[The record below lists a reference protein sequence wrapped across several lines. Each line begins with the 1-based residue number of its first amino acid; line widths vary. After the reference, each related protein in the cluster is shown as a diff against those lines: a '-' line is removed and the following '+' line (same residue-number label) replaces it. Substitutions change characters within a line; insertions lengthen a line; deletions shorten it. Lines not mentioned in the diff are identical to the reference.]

1 MESDEL
7 KLFLLGGLQIRHGRL
22 GDLTPDLARSKKAQA
37 ILCYLALK
45 THTHYRRDLA
55 GKFWGD
61 KSERLAQGSLRVAIN
76 LLKSA
81 GLEPYLVVTNNTIS
95 FDLDSAY
102 WCDAEAFDRLLARY
116 HRGDD
121 AGDVYLLRQA
131 VDLYRGEFLDG
142 FTLGDTPDFDDW
154 VVVQR
159 QHWRELA
166 LTALDELVDR
176 LSAAGQYAE
185 GITYASRQLTIDPLR
200 EPTHRQL
207 MWLLARNGQRQ
218 AALEQYE
225 KCREWLLLQLGEEPE
240 EETTAVYEAIK
251 SAPHSSTRP
260 LPLPSLF
267 LPTDTTNPPFQAPPL
282 TPHFVGRSQALTGL
296 EAALRAP
303 AAGAGSQTPPRWGI
317 VGMGGVGKT
326 TLAVHLAHRLRPY
339 FPDGVLWAT
348 AVSDDPMQIAET
360 WATALGYDFAGQGT
374 LAERSAA
381 LRAMLSE
388 KKALLVVDD
397 VTLAAP
403 IKLLLPENGAC
414 AILLTGRR
422 EDALRSLDATLMPLP
437 ELAPGDGRQ
446 LLAHQIGADRAA
458 ANAPAVAEICDLLQ
472 NLPLAVALAGG
483 YLNYRPNR
491 PLTTFVTQLRQETSR
506 LSLDHEN
513 REVRAT
519 LAISWQGLDESQRH
533 VFRHL
538 GVLNGRTFTPEAAAA
553 VAEMAL
559 YPTLDRLDE
568 LVRLSLLTPLP
579 GGGEWARYR
588 QHALLADFAREQLGN
603 EDARQAADGRMAAYF
618 LAFATAHRQDFA
630 ALRPE
635 WANLDAGLAAAYRGQ
650 LWAMVLE
657 YTAVLQPAWFARGRY
672 TFARQAFAWAE
683 QAAMMLEDDTAVAD
697 AWLYSG
703 MACMEQGDFDEAW
716 QKLTQSLAQYRE
728 LKHHQG
734 VTAVQRNLARIALDR
749 ASYDDVSTLLAESL
763 HLSQTVL
770 ADEVITAELLYLQ
783 ARLAHRQA
791 DNATA
796 WSLAQQAEA
805 RQTRSGDRRGLIRTL
820 RLQTFIAIANRDLET
835 AREVNG
841 RALTLAEEL
850 NDINELAMAHRGMA
864 QIHWRTGDLAAARQ
878 AADFSMALLKK
889 IGDRK
894 SQALVQFQYLLIH
907 KAAGAYQAALAQ
919 AALCLPVFEELGYKQ
934 NIMFVCFHAGDCLEA
949 LGNVPGACQNWRRA
963 LSLAEE
969 LHLPGWIHDLQ
980 ERLNR
985 Y

>member
-7 KLFLLGGLQIRHGRL
+7 KLFLLGGLQVRHGRL
-22 GDLTPDLARSKKAQA
+22 GDLTPRLARSKKAQA
-37 ILCYLALK
+37 ILCYLALN

-61 KSERLAQGSLRVAIN
+61 KSEKLAQGSLRVAIN
-76 LLKSA
+76 LLKDA
-81 GLEPYLVVTNNTIS
+81 GLKPYLVITNNTLS
-95 FDLDSAY
+95 LNLDSAY

-116 HRGDD
+116 RRGDD
-121 AGDVYLLRQA
+121 ASEAHLLRQA

-166 LTALDELVDR
+166 LTALDELVDH

-207 MWLLARNGQRQ
+207 MWLLARSRQRQ

-251 SAPHSSTRP
+251 SAPHTGTRP
-260 LPLPSLF
+260 LPLPSSL
-267 LPTDTTNPPFQAPPL
+267 LPIETSTAPFQAPPL
-282 TPHFVGRSQALTGL
+282 TPHFVGRSQALTDL

-303 AAGAGSQTPPRWGI
+303 VARAASQTPPRWGI

-326 TLAVHLAHRLRPY
+326 TLAVHLAHRLRPH

-348 AVSDDPMQIAET
+348 AVSDDPMQIAES
-360 WATALGYDFAGQGT
+360 WAAALGYDFTGQST
-374 LAERSAA
+374 LAARSAA
-381 LRAMLSE
+381 LRAMLAE

-403 IKLLLPENGAC
+403 IKLLLPESGAC

-422 EDALRSLDATLMPLP
+422 EDTLRGLDATLMPLP
-437 ELAPGDGRQ
+437 ELEPDDGRD
-446 LLAHQIGADRAA
+446 LLAHHIGAVRAA
-458 ANAPAVAEICDLLQ
+458 ANAPAVADICDLLQ

-491 PLTTFVTQLRQETSR
+491 PLTTFVAQLRQETDR
-506 LSLDHEN
+506 LSLEHEN

-519 LAISWQGLDESQRH
+519 LAISWQGLDEVQRH

-538 GVLNGRTFTPEAAAA
+538 GVFNGRAFTPEAAAA
-553 VAEMAL
+553 ITEMAL

-568 LVRLSLLTPLP
+568 LVRLSLLTSLP
-579 GGGEWARYR
+579 GGGEWSRYR

-603 EDARQAADGRMAAYF
+603 EEVRQVADGRMAAYF
-618 LAFATAHRQDFA
+618 LAFAADHRQDYA
-630 ALRPE
+630 ALHPE
-635 WANLDAGLAAAYRGQ
+635 WANLDAGLAAAYKRQ
-650 LWAMVLE
+650 LWAMVLD

-672 TFARQAFAWAE
+672 TFARQAFNWAAE
-683 QAAMMLEDDTAVAD
+683 AAMRQEDDTAVAD
-697 AWLYSG
+697 AWLYAGIAS
-703 MACMEQGDFDEAW
+703 MEQGDFDEAW
-716 QKLTQSLAQYRE
+716 QKLTQSLTQYRE
-728 LKHHQG
+728 LNHLG
-734 VTAVQRNLARIALDR
+734 GITAVQRNLARIALDR
-749 ASYDDVSTLLAESL
+749 ASYDEVQALLTESL
-763 HLSQTVL
+763 HISQTIL
-770 ADEVITAELLYLQ
+770 ADDAITAELLYLQ
-783 ARLAHRQA
+783 ARQHHRQEQ
-791 DNATA
+791 NEIA
-796 WSLAQQAEA
+796 WELAQQAVEMQDQA
-805 RQTRSGDRRGLIRTL
+805 GDRRGLVRTL
-820 RLQTFIAIANRDLET
+820 RLQTFIAIARRDLEV
-835 AREVNG
+835 ARKVNG
-841 RALTLAEEL
+841 RALALAEEL

-864 QIHWRTGDLAAARQ
+864 QIHWRNGDLAAARQ
-878 AADFSMALLKK
+878 SADFSMALLKK

-907 KAAGAYQAALAQ
+907 KTAGAYQAALAQ
-919 AALCLPVFEELGYKQ
+919 AALCLAVFEELGYKQ

-949 LGNVPGACQNWRRA
+949 LGHVPDASQNWRRA
-963 LSLAEE
+963 LALAEE
-969 LHLPGWIHDLQ
+969 LRLPGWTHDLQ

>member
-37 ILCYLALK
+37 ILCYLALN

-61 KSERLAQGSLRVAIN
+61 KSEKLAQGSLRVAIN
-76 LLKSA
+76 LLRSA
-81 GLEPYLVVTNNTIS
+81 GLEPYLVITNNTLS

-116 HRGDD
+116 RRGDD
-121 AGDVYLLRQA
+121 AGDAHLLRQA
-131 VDLYRGEFLDG
+131 ADLYRGDFLDG
-142 FTLGDTPDFDDW
+142 FTLGDTLDFDDW

-166 LTALDELVDR
+166 LTALDELVNR

-207 MWLLARNGQRQ
+207 MWLLARSGQRQ

-225 KCREWLLLQLGEEPE
+225 KCREWLLLQLGAEPE

-251 SAPHSSTRP
+251 SAPHTSTRP
-260 LPLPSLF
+260 LPWPSPF
-267 LPTDTTNPPFQAPPL
+267 LPTETTNPPFQAPPRA
-282 TPHFVGRSQALTGL
+282 PHFVGRSQTLTGL

-303 AAGAGSQTPPRWGI
+303 VAGAGSQTPPRWGI

-326 TLAVHLAHRLRPY
+326 TLAIHLAHRLRPY

-360 WATALGYDFAGQGT
+360 WAAALGYDFAGQGT
-374 LAERSAA
+374 LAERGAA
-381 LRAMLSE
+381 LRAMLAE

-403 IKLLLPENGAC
+403 IKLLLPESGAC

-422 EDALRSLDATLMPLP
+422 EDTLRSLGATLMPLS
-437 ELAPGDGRQ
+437 ELEPDDGRQ
-446 LLAHQIGADRAA
+446 LLTHHIGAERAA
-458 ANAPAVAEICDLLQ
+458 ANAPAVADICDLLQ

-483 YLNYRPNR
+483 YLNYRPHR
-491 PLTTFVTQLRQETSR
+491 PLTTFVAQLRQETGR

-519 LAISWQGLDESQRH
+519 LSISWQGLDEVQRH

-538 GVLNGRTFTPEAAAA
+538 GVFNGRAFTPEAAAA
-553 VAEMAL
+553 ITEMAL

-568 LVRLSLLTPLP
+568 LVRLSLLTSLP
-579 GGGEWARYR
+579 GGGEWSRYR
-588 QHALLADFAREQLGN
+588 QHALLADFAREQLG
-603 EDARQAADGRMAAYF
+603 DAGARQAADGRMAAYF
-618 LAFATAHRQDFA
+618 LSFAAAHRQDYA

-635 WANLDAGLAAAYRGQ
+635 WANLDAGLAAAYQRQ
-650 LWAMVLE
+650 LWAMVLD
-657 YTAVLQPAWFARGRY
+657 YTAVLQPAWFARGHY
-672 TFARQAFAWAE
+672 TFARQAFAWAA
-683 QAAMMLEDDTAVAD
+683 QAAMMLEDNTAVAN

-703 MACMEQGDFDEAW
+703 IASMEQGDFDEAW

-749 ASYDDVSTLLAESL
+749 AGYDEVQALLAESL
-763 HLSQTVL
+763 HISQTIL
-770 ADEVITAELLYLQ
+770 ADDAITAELLYLQ
-783 ARLAHRQA
+783 ARRHHRQGQ
-791 DNATA
+791 NEIA
-796 WSLAQQAEA
+796 WELAQQAVEM
-805 RQTRSGDRRGLIRTL
+805 QDQVGDRRGLVRTL
-820 RLQTFIAIANRDLET
+820 RLQAFIAIARQDLEV
-835 AREVNG
+835 ARMVNS
-841 RALTLAEEL
+841 RALALAEEL
-850 NDINELAMAHRGMA
+850 NDINELAMAYRGMV
-864 QIHWRTGDLAAARQ
+864 QIHWRNGDLAAARQ
-878 AADFSMALLKK
+878 SADFSMALLKK

-894 SQALVQFQYLLIH
+894 SQALVQFQYLLID
-907 KAAGAYQAALAQ
+907 KAAGAYQDALAQ

-934 NIMFVCFHAGDCLEA
+934 NIMFVCYHVGDCLAA
-949 LGNVPGACQNWRRA
+949 LGNQPDACHHWQRA
-963 LSLAEE
+963 LALAQE
-969 LHLPGWIHDLQ
+969 LQLPDWIRDVTA
-980 ERLNR
+980 RLDG
-985 Y
+985 